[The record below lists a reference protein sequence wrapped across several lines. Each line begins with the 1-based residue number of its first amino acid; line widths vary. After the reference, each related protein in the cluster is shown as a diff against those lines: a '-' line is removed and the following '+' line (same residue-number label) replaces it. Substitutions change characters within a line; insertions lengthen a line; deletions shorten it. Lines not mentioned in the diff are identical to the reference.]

1 MIEYHTLGGLN
12 SINSLCHSSG
22 SEKSEI
28 RVLAGLIPSE
38 STEGESIP
46 CHSSSF
52 RGLLAI
58 FCIPWLV
65 DASLD
70 PCLYFHMAFPL
81 CVCVFPNFPFYKDTS
96 HVGLEP
102 ILMTSF
108 HFSTLKA
115 LSPKQSHWDRFG
127 GKTIQSMIIYN

>member
-96 HVGLEP
+96 HVGLGAHLP
-102 ILMTSF
+102 
-108 HFSTLKA
+108 
-115 LSPKQSHWDRFG
+115 PV
-127 GKTIQSMIIYN
+127 